1 MSLHDRQFRVV
12 ADTRSPPC
20 ADHTPP
26 EAPADDPAVP
36 FSLALLEGARQC
48 LVLARGC
55 IDRDVDPRR
64 HLRWAMTRLKKLP
77 AALAPPG
84 DAEIL
89 AILADLIEYMCRELR
104 SVRDAAD
111 LATLERM
118 YDLLRE
124 IRLAWL
130 SEAVAGGPA

>member
-1 MSLHDRQFRVV
+1 MVV
-12 ADTRSPPC
+12 ALHSIPR
-20 ADHTPP
+20 ADDHAP
-26 EAPADDPAVP
+26 EAPAGDPAVP

-48 LVLARGC
+48 LILARGC
-55 IDRDVDPRR
+55 IDRGQDPRR

-77 AALAPPG
+77 AVLAPPG
-84 DAEIL
+84 DTEIL

-104 SVRDAAD
+104 SVHDAAGRD
-111 LATLERM
+111 TLERM

-130 SEAVAGGPA
+130 TEAVSAGPA

>member
-1 MSLHDRQFRVV
+1 MVV
-12 ADTRSPPC
+12 ALHSIPR
-20 ADHTPP
+20 ADSHGPETP
-26 EAPADDPAVP
+26 AGDPAVP

-55 IDRDVDPRR
+55 IDRGQNPRR

-77 AALAPPG
+77 AVLAPPG
-84 DAEIL
+84 DTEIL

-104 SVRDAAD
+104 SVHDAAGRE
-111 LATLERM
+111 TLERM

-124 IRLAWL
+124 IRVAWL
-130 SEAVAGGPA
+130 TEAVSAGPA